1 MAQYAYRV
9 MTPAGKEKKGTLEAK
24 SRDAAMNML
33 KAEKNVVIQ
42 CEEAGAM
49 SKNLSFSFG
58 TKIKPRDFSIFC
70 HQFES
75 INKAGVSVVDSFEM
89 LGTQTENPALQ
100 AAIKAVHT
108 DISKGDS
115 LATAMRKRKG
125 VFPEMLLN
133 MVEAG
138 EASGSLDVAFM
149 RMAIQFE
156 KDAALQS
163 AVKKAVT
170 YPIILIVVMI
180 AVIFVIMT
188 FVIPSFMG
196 MFADLDTEMPAITMV
211 IVHVS
216 DFFVAWWWLI
226 LIIGAVLFMAIKAYA
241 NTDSGKEVTSS
252 LAVKLPVLGPV
263 KTKSACARLG
273 RTLCTLLA
281 AGVPMVD
288 AIDITGRNM
297 ENLLYKRAMKEAK
310 EQVMRGVPLSRPL
323 KSSGLFPPMV
333 VHMVSIGEETGNI
346 EVMLENVADYY
357 EEDVQL
363 ATEQMMT
370 IMEPAIIVVMAVVVG
385 FLVIAILSPM
395 FTLYDS
401 LSS

>member
-1 MAQYAYRV
+1 MAQFAYRV
-9 MTPAGKEKKGTLEAK
+9 LTPAGKERKGTLEAK

-33 KAEKNVVIQ
+33 KADKNVVIQ
-42 CEEAGAM
+42 CEEAGALQ
-49 SKNLSFSFG
+49 KNLGFSFG
-58 TKIKPRDFSIFC
+58 KKIKPRDLSVFC

-89 LGTQTENPALQ
+89 LGTQTENAALQ
-100 AAIKAVHT
+100 EAIKAVHT

-115 LATAMRKRKG
+115 LAVAMRKKSG
-125 VFPEMLLN
+125 VFPEMLIN

-138 EASGSLDVAFM
+138 EASGSLDVAFN

-156 KDAALQS
+156 KDAALQA
-163 AVKKAVT
+163 AVKKAIT
-170 YPIILIVVMI
+170 YPIILVVVMI
-180 AVIFVIMT
+180 AVIFVVMT
-188 FVIPSFMG
+188 FVVPTFMG
-196 MFADLDTEMPAITMV
+196 MFADLDAEMPAVTMA
-211 IVHVS
+211 IINIS
-216 DFFVAWWWLI
+216 DFFVAWWWLL
-226 LIIGAVLFMAIKAYA
+226 LIIIAALFIGFKAFA
-241 NTDSGKEVTSS
+241 ATDAGKEITSS
-252 LAVKLPVLGPV
+252 IAVKMPVLGPV

-281 AGVPMVD
+281 AGVSMVD
-288 AIDITGRNM
+288 AIDITGRSM

-323 KSSGLFPPMV
+323 KSCGLFPPMV

-346 EVMLENVADYY
+346 ETMLENVADYY

-385 FLVIAILSPM
+385 FLVIGIMSPM

-401 LSS
+401 LAG

>member
-1 MAQYAYRV
+1 MAQFAYRV
-9 MTPAGKEKKGTLEAK
+9 LTPAGKEKKGTLEAK

-33 KAEKNVVIQ
+33 KADKNVIIQ
-42 CEEAGAM
+42 CEEAGALQR
-49 SKNLSFSFG
+49 SLGFSFG
-58 TKIKPRDFSIFC
+58 KKIKPRDLSVFC

-89 LGTQTENPALQ
+89 LGNQTENSALQ
-100 AAIKAVHT
+100 EAIKAVHT

-115 LATAMRKRKG
+115 LAVAMRKKSG
-125 VFPEMLLN
+125 VFPEMLIN

-138 EASGSLDVAFM
+138 EASGSLDTAFN

-156 KDAALQS
+156 KDAALQA

-170 YPIILIVVMI
+170 YPIILVIVMI
-180 AVIFVIMT
+180 GVIFAVMT
-188 FVIPSFMG
+188 FVVPTFMG
-196 MFADLDTEMPAITMV
+196 MFADLDAEMPAVTMA
-211 IVHVS
+211 IIHIS
-216 DFFVAWWWLI
+216 DFFVAWWWLM
-226 LIIGAVLFMAIKAYA
+226 LIVVAGLFIGLKAFA
-241 NTDSGKEVTSS
+241 ATDSGKEITSS
-252 LAVKLPVLGPV
+252 IAVKMPVLGPV

-281 AGVPMVD
+281 AGVSMVD
-288 AIDITGRNM
+288 AIDITGRSM

-323 KSSGLFPPMV
+323 KSCGLFPPMV

-346 EVMLENVADYY
+346 ETMLENVADYY

-370 IMEPAIIVVMAVVVG
+370 IMEPAIIVVMAVIVG
-385 FLVIAILSPM
+385 FLVIGIMQPM
-395 FTLYDS
+395 LTLYDS
-401 LSS
+401 LS

>member
-1 MAQYAYRV
+1 MAQWAYRV

-33 KAEKNVVIQ
+33 KADKNVVIQ
-42 CEEAGAM
+42 CEEASSLQKSIGF
-49 SKNLSFSFG
+49 NFG
-58 TKIKPRDFSIFC
+58 KKVTPRDFSVFC

-100 AAIKAVHT
+100 NAIKEVHK

-115 LATAMRKRKG
+115 LAVAMRKRGG
-125 VFPEMLLN
+125 VFPEMLVN

-138 EASGSLDVAFM
+138 EASGSLDTAFN

-156 KDAALQS
+156 KDAALQA
-163 AVKKAVT
+163 AVKKAIT
-170 YPIILIVVMI
+170 YPIILIIVMV
-180 AVIFVIMT
+180 AVIFAVMT

-196 MFADLDTEMPAITMV
+196 MFADTGAEMPAVTMA
-211 IVHVS
+211 IIHIS
-216 DFFVAWWWLI
+216 DFFVAWWWLM
-226 LIIGAVLFMAIKAYA
+226 LIIIAVLFISFKAFA
-241 NTDSGKEVTSS
+241 STDAGKEITSS
-252 LAVKLPVLGPV
+252 LAIKLPGLGPV

-281 AGVPMVD
+281 AGVSMVD
-288 AIDITGRNM
+288 AIDITGRSM
-297 ENLLYKRAMKEAK
+297 ENLLYKRALKEAK

-323 KSSGLFPPMV
+323 KSCGLFPPMV

-363 ATEQMMT
+363 ATEQLMT
-370 IMEPAIIVVMAVVVG
+370 ILEPAIIVVMAVIVG
-385 FLVIAILSPM
+385 FLVIAIMQPM
-395 FTLYDS
+395 LTLYDS
-401 LSS
+401 LA